1 MLAMKSAAV
10 LLLALSICSGFAQ
23 EGSLKLTHTIPLNG
37 IQSRFDHFAIDAKG
51 QRLFLAALGNNSLKV
66 IDLAIQHRAVND
78 SMRKTGSTL
87 LVQHPVLGRLPAN
100 AALHA

>member
-1 MLAMKSAAV
+1 MKALARFLS
-10 LLLALSICSGFAQ
+10 LFSPLATLAQ
-23 EGSLKLTHTIPLNG
+23 AKALDTIKIEQIIGLKGALNT
-37 IQSRFDHFAIDAKG
+37 
-51 QRLFLAALGNNSLKV
+51 NSLEV